1 MRTQEEIISRLLR
14 LEKEVMDRIKDGHPQ
29 IRLVDSGKIE
39 ILNWVLQEEE
49 QTSGEVAK

>member
-1 MRTQEEIISRLLR
+1 MRTQEEVIAKLLR

-39 ILNWVLQEEE
+39 ILNWVLQEDE
-49 QTSGEVAK
+49 QSSGDKI